1 MEFYTAY
8 NHPTAKDVGYTH
20 SGDSVQISY
29 IESVDERGQPCLKES
44 GVINLVELHQQGRDL
59 CDIKQMI
66 LRFQRGDLNA
76 LNQRECFFADV
87 ADLPNTPQEV
97 SRLAIEAKAMFMRL
111 SAEERSKFG
120 NSLSKWLSGVASMQP
135 EALATLGIKP
145 KDNESAESAAKPD
158 VKPAEHAVKPDVQP
172 VEIS

>member
-8 NHPTAKDVGYTH
+8 NHPCAKDVGYTH

-29 IESVDERGQPCLKES
+29 IESVDEHGQPCLKES

-87 ADLPNTPQEV
+87 ADLPNTPQDV
-97 SRLAIEAKAMFMRL
+97 SRLAIEAKSMFMQL

-120 NSLSKWLSGVASMQP
+120 NSLSKWLSGVASMDP

-145 KDNESAESAAKPD
+145 KDNKPEEP
-158 VKPAEHAVKPDVQP
+158 VAKPDVQP
-172 VEIS
+172 ANPVAKE